1 MSARVRS
8 GITSNASKAGIRVTS
23 ANLSTQTSRLVQR
36 KAIPA
41 LREENVHKIFGK
53 ILREHGELRNIE
65 ISIGGPLIVV
75 LR

>member
-1 MSARVRS
+1 MKRHYKQCFKVE
-8 GITSNASKAGIRVTS
+8 IRVAS

-41 LREENVHKIFGK
+41 LREESVHKIFGK